1 MDRRRV
7 GRLFFPFAFF
17 FFVFILTIQS
27 ESAEVDWAA
36 VEQEVGDLLSRYIR
50 IDTTNPPGN
59 ETAAALFWKEVL
71 AKDGLEAQVLESQ
84 PGRGVVYARLKG
96 SGEKKA
102 LILLH
107 HLDVVPAV
115 KADWEV
121 DPFAGIVKDGYVHG
135 RGAIDCK
142 GVAVTQFVSLALLK
156 RLGVP
161 FRQP

>member
-1 MDRRRV
+1 MWDDS
-7 GRLFFPFAFF
+7 FFPFAFF
-17 FFVFILTIQS
+17 LFVFILTIQS
-27 ESAEVDWAA
+27 ESAEVDWTA
-36 VEQEVGDLLSRYIR
+36 VEQEAGDLLSRYIR

-59 ETAAALFWKEVL
+59 EIAAALFWKEVL

-121 DPFAGIVKDGYVHG
+121 DPFAGIVKDGYVYG

-142 GVAVTQFVSLALLK
+142 GVAVTQFMALHC
-156 RLGVP
+156 
-161 FRQP
+161 